1 MRSSACVS
9 EDLTKRFSELVRREL
24 GASDVRLADQAEAE
38 AEHAVSTALQDG
50 RRLDA
55 VFDGPIG
62 DRDTMTRRLEILV
75 RAFESVL
82 FEDSEQPKR
91 APVAVSL
98 QDELRALTVR
108 SGAVDTLVIDAHSP
122 VIWASAMKGATL
134 PITVESSAFPA
145 EAKETL
151 RLVRESHRGV
161 LRALSR
167 PPADDSDDDF
177 DSQAPPRS
185 VTPPPQLVVVAPL
198 DDPPGTPN
206 ERALAAV
213 RRLPQI
219 ETLHRGG
226 HLNQTVREADFGY
239 LARSFAGIYALVVVF
254 DAPFDEI
261 RAERAVR
268 DSLPRIERL
277 VLALPPFDPEPLP
290 AGVVALRPR
299 RRR

>member
-1 MRSSACVS
+1 MRNELA
-9 EDLTKRFSELVRREL
+9 TKRFSELVRREL
-24 GASDVRLADQAEAE
+24 GASDVRLAAEGEAE
-38 AEHAVSTALQDG
+38 AEHAVSTQLQDG

-55 VFDGPIG
+55 VFEGPID
-62 DRDTMTRRLEILV
+62 DRETMTRRLEILV

-82 FEDSEQPKR
+82 FENSEQPKR
-91 APVAVSL
+91 APVSVSL

-134 PITVESSAFPA
+134 PIVVEPSAFPA

-167 PPADDSDDDF
+167 PPADETDDDL
-177 DSQAPPRS
+177 DSPTPPRS
-185 VTPPPQLVVVAPL
+185 MTPPPPLVAVAPL

-219 ETLHRGG
+219 ATLHRGG
-226 HLNQTVREADFGY
+226 HLNQTVREADYGY

>member
-1 MRSSACVS
+1 MS
-9 EDLTKRFSELVRREL
+9 EDLTQRFSELVRREL
-24 GASDVRLADQAEAE
+24 GANDVRLCDAAEPE
-38 AEHAVSTALQDG
+38 APHAVSTSLQDG
-50 RRLDA
+50 RRLEA
-55 VFDGPIG
+55 AFSEPIA
-62 DRDTMTRRLEILV
+62 DRETMTRRLEILV

-82 FEDSEQPKR
+82 FEDSDPPKR

-108 SGAVDTLVIDAHSP
+108 SGAVDALVIDAHSP
-122 VIWASAMKGATL
+122 VLWASAMKGATL
-134 PITVESSAFPA
+134 PIVALPSAFPA
-145 EAKETL
+145 EAKEAL

-167 PPADDSDDDF
+167 PPPDETDDLDF
-177 DSQAPPRS
+177 SPPRS
-185 VTPPPQLVVVAPL
+185 ITPPLLVVVPPINE
-198 DDPPGTPN
+198 PPGTPN
-206 ERALAAV
+206 ERAIAAV

-219 ETLHRGG
+219 ETLHKGG
-226 HLNQTVREADFGY
+226 HLSQTVREPDFGY
-239 LARSFAGIYALVVVF
+239 VARSFAGIYALVLVF
-254 DAPFDEI
+254 EAPFDEI

>member
-1 MRSSACVS
+1 MS

-24 GASDVRLADQAEAE
+24 GAADVRLAAEGDAE

-55 VFDGPIG
+55 IFEGPIEDG
-62 DRDTMTRRLEILV
+62 ETMTRRLEILV

-91 APVAVSL
+91 VAVSVSL

-108 SGAVDTLVIDAHSP
+108 SSAIDTLVIDAHSP

-134 PITVESSAFPA
+134 PIYVEPSAFPA

-167 PPADDSDDDF
+167 PPADETDDDLEF
-177 DSQAPPRS
+177 ATPPRS
-185 VTPPPQLVVVAPL
+185 MTPPPQLVAVAPI
-198 DDPPGTPN
+198 DEPPGTPN

-226 HLNQTVREADFGY
+226 HLNHTVRDADFGY

-254 DAPFDEI
+254 DGPFDEI